1 MAQANVTKLVKD
13 SQTQRK
19 APRSSLWRDT
29 LKYLLR
35 NRSAQIGITL
45 ITLLLLIAIFA
56 PAIATHDPLQSM
68 IGQPGHSG
76 QLPARAPCIHLLGC
90 PETEPEHLMGLDLN
104 ARDQFS
110 RLLFGS
116 RVSLVVGFF
125 AVTVAILIGSLFGMV
140 AGFYGGALDNV
151 IMRVMDVL
159 LAFPSLLLAIA
170 IVTVLG
176 PGLQN
181 ALIAI
186 AMVSIPQYARL
197 ARASVLATR
206 EYEYI
211 TAVRALGA
219 TNERIL
225 FRHVLP
231 NSLTPLIVQGTL
243 GIGGAVLEAAAL
255 SFIGLG
261 AQPPQPEWGAML
273 SEARNRVFTSPHLV
287 FYPGLA
293 IMFTV
298 LGFNLL
304 GDGMRDALDP
314 RLNRN

>member
-1 MAQANVTKLVKD
+1 
-13 SQTQRK
+13 
-19 APRSSLWRDT
+19 
-29 LKYLLR
+29 
-35 NRSAQIGITL
+35 
-45 ITLLLLIAIFA
+45 
-56 PAIATHDPLQSM
+56 M
-68 IGQPGHSG
+68 IGQPGHTG
-76 QLPARAPCIHLLGC
+76 QLPARAPCIHALGC
-90 PETEPEHLMGLDLN
+90 PTTEPQHLMGLDLN

-110 RLLFGS
+110 RIVFGS
-116 RVSLVVGFF
+116 RESLKVGFLS
-125 AVTVAILIGSLFGMV
+125 VTVAIVVGTLLGMV
-140 AGFYGGALDNV
+140 AGFYGGWIDNV
-151 IMRVMDVL
+151 IMRMMDVL

-181 ALIAI
+181 ALLAI
-186 AMVSIPQYARL
+186 ALVSIPQYARL

-206 EYEYI
+206 EQEYI

-219 TNERIL
+219 TNRRIL
-225 FRHVLP
+225 FMHVLP

-293 IMFTV
+293 IMITV
-298 LGFNLL
+298 LGFNLF
-304 GDGMRDALDP
+304 GDGLRDALDP